1 MSTPRKRR
9 AIPLAK
15 KKAIIES
22 AKTESNN
29 KKLAERFGLAL
40 CTLRGILKEREA
52 ILGAIDSGSESKRI
66 RLKAGKH
73 EQIEEALIVWFKQ
86 L

>member
-9 AIPLAK
+9 EIPLAK

-29 KKLAERFGLAL
+29 TKLAQRFGLAL
-40 CTLRGILKEREA
+40 STLRGILKEREA

-66 RLKAGKH
+66 QRQTRTDGRGSYRLVQAAT
-73 EQIEEALIVWFKQ
+73 E
-86 L
+86 